1 MTDDVTDQN
10 FLASSSHP
18 AIAGQAGNALGRYKR
33 IFIKHAVVRQVRDLF
48 YLVCALDGQGTRP
61 RDGYDT
67 SGSPSQGNLNRL
79 DIKFCRQQWI
89 VGVEGRS
96 IEFGSVLTSTQV
108 PDTDPT
114 K

>member
-79 DIKFCRQQWI
+79 DINFVASSGLLGLKD
-89 VGVEGRS
+89 GVS
-96 IEFGSVLTSTQV
+96 SL
-108 PDTDPT
+108 DPC
-114 K
+114 